1 MDEVVSAASYASTV
15 GSMTFRKTD
24 HHKNAIDY
32 EVAGLMWLAA
42 ARPDGAGIV
51 EVLDHGKGW
60 LTELEL
66 STVHPTREAAEDFG
80 RRLAH
85 THAAGASHLG
95 AAPDGFVPDDGY
107 IGRAPLP
114 LPSEPISSWGEF
126 YAQYRIEPYM
136 DSLDAD
142 ARAIMSRLVDR
153 LASGALDHDEP
164 ALVTCP
170 AARTHTGTC
179 GLATSCGPP
188 TVSSSLTLPLRVVT
202 PKKISRPCRYSV
214 PHLPSESGPPTTR
227 NRHWLT
233 AGRTESGST
242 NSICSSCIAGSSAAD
257 TSTRPSRSP
266 GNGCDPVSR
275 SRTSPRGP
283 IANGP
288 GHHQSSMRSAHDH
301 TCSTCRA
308 KTPLPPNQLACPTPL
323 TPEQFSRPDNR
334 GPSL

>member
-1 MDEVVSAASYASTV
+1 MDEVVSTASYASTV

-60 LTELEL
+60 LTEPEL
-66 STVHPTREAAEDFG
+66 STGHPTREAAEDFG

-107 IGRAPLP
+107 IGHAPLP

-142 ARAIMSRLVDR
+142 ARALMSKFVDR

-170 AARTHTGTC
+170 AARTHGDMWAGNLMWTPDGVVLIDPAAQGGHAEEDLAALSVFGAPFAERIRAAYNEESPLADGWEDRI
-179 GLATSCGPP
+179 GLHQLHMLIVHCWLFGGGYVDQ
-188 TVSSSLTLPLRVVT
+188 TV
-202 PKKISRPCRYSV
+202 
-214 PHLPSESGPPTTR
+214 
-227 NRHWLT
+227 
-233 AGRTESGST
+233 A
-242 NSICSSCIAGSSAAD
+242 IA
-257 TSTRPSRSP
+257 RRW
-266 GNGCDPVSR
+266 V
-275 SRTSPRGP
+275 
-283 IANGP
+283 
-288 GHHQSSMRSAHDH
+288 
-301 TCSTCRA
+301 
-308 KTPLPPNQLACPTPL
+308 
-323 TPEQFSRPDNR
+323 
-334 GPSL
+334 